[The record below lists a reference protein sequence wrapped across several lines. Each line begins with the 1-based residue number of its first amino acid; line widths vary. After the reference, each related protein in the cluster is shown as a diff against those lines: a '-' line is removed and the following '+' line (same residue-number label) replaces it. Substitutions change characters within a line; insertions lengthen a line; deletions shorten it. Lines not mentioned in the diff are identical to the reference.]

1 MKEETF
7 WVIRKRG
14 LLSEIEKCQSN
25 PIKTSY
31 ELLWS
36 ELRRSDRS
44 NSTIQ
49 NTLRRIL
56 ESYFKIL
63 GGLDLDQLTG
73 MFDGKEKMIC
83 RSLCSW
89 VHAGS
94 HYAYDDLYVSIDDS
108 MVETYLEVF
117 KAIFEK
123 SGHINHYKMM
133 MGNVSEAEAP

>member
-94 HYAYDDLYVSIDDS
+94 HYAYDDFYVSIDDS

-123 SGHINHYKMM
+123 SGHMITTR
-133 MGNVSEAEAP
+133 